1 VILIRWRLSLS
12 LFLSL
17 SPSLSLLLAPRAS
30 FTSTSRSLSSFVR
43 GNYYGRPLACD
54 EANEQADFLEKK
66 QTRYIRVAFN

>member
-1 VILIRWRLSLS
+1 
-12 LFLSL
+12 
-17 SPSLSLLLAPRAS
+17 LLAPRAS